1 MTSLFTPREENGDC
15 NTRGKARKNT
25 QESTKNAAGDPQND
39 VERRFDD
46 VEARVESLQK
56 EVQNLRKILLDK
68 EETIDCL
75 VHERDEVYD
84 ELYQLRL
91 KLADAWN
98 INLPDNGDKIRE
110 VCKRVRSSK
119 SVNQSSTST
128 TKNGHEAIKNKPTY
142 ASVTKEKCVQ
152 TDTESIISR
161 IAETLKTQLHEVF
174 DAKLGSNKNKVINDA
189 ATIKT
194 VMQEDR
200 QEQRNLQRERKKRSR
215 NVIVH
220 GKEEIGD
227 NDQAIVKQICETL
240 EVKSTPESITR
251 LGNKTVGSTR
261 PIKIVMN
268 NEKEKNDIMKALPKL
283 RDSQV
288 SALFKV
294 SITNDYTITER
305 KEIARWVAKARERTA
320 ENDEGCVWKV
330 RGVPFS
336 SIRLV
341 RTVAHKDS
349 SNEEQTRRFE
359 EA

>member
-1 MTSLFTPREENGDC
+1 MATVT
-15 NTRGKARKNT
+15 TRGKARKNT
-25 QESTKNAAGDPQND
+25 QESTKNAAGDPQNE
-39 VERRFDD
+39 VKRRFDD

-56 EVQNLRKILLDK
+56 EVKNLRTILLDK

-84 ELYQLRL
+84 ELYKLRL

-98 INLPDNGDKIRE
+98 INFPDNGDKIRE
-110 VCKRVRSSK
+110 VCKRVRSENSEPTNQCSK
-119 SVNQSSTST
+119 AKNRHETIVNT
-128 TKNGHEAIKNKPTY
+128 PTY
-142 ASVTKEKCVQ
+142 ASVTKEKYVQ

-174 DAKLGSNKNKVINDA
+174 DAKLGSNKVNNDA
-189 ATIKT
+189 VTIKT

-220 GKEEIGD
+220 GIKEENGD
-227 NDQAIVKQICETL
+227 NDQAIVKQIFESL
-240 EVKSTPESITR
+240 DAKVTPESITR

-261 PIKIVMN
+261 PMKIVMN
-268 NEKEKNDIMKALPKL
+268 NDKEKNDIMKALPKL

-288 SALFKV
+288 SVLFKV
-294 SITNDYTITER
+294 SITNDLTITER
-305 KEIARWVAKARERTA
+305 KEIARWVAKARDKTA
-320 ENDEGCVWKV
+320 EDDEGCVWKV
-330 RGVPFS
+330 RGVPFN

-341 RTVAHKDS
+341 KTEAHRNS